1 MIVLKGVTKR
11 FRLGRSHKYVARDVN
26 CVFPARTSVA
36 LLGRNGAG
44 KSTLLKIIGGTMLPD
59 RGKVLSTGRI
69 SWQIGFAGSF
79 HPDLTGA
86 QNTRFI
92 ARIYGVDTRSL
103 ARSVQEF
110 AELGEAFHA
119 PFRNY
124 SSGMKAR
131 FAFGVSMGIPFS
143 YYLIDE
149 VTSVGDASF
158 KAKCAS
164 VLAERLSDAGAIV
177 VSHSESTLRSL
188 CTSGAVLE
196 NGTLTWHDDI
206 EDAIAHHGRNMAA
219 SISRALGEAANDV
232 ASSENDQATP
242 KLRDNKMMRPV
253 TGAVAAAG
261 PTPTDVYLAG
271 RREIDAGNLDTG
283 IAQVAEAL
291 RARPEMDGWWAGL
304 AVAHLR
310 AGDLASADESF
321 AKAIRLA
328 PDKVR
333 YLMGHAGVLAQ
344 LDRHADA
351 AAAYRRALE
360 IDELSIPAWLGLG
373 RVEAEAGN
381 ISAAARAFETV
392 LALDPSH
399 VQGRRALAAL
409 GSVSDA
415 SASGDAPPAS

>member
-11 FRLGRSHKYVARDVN
+11 FRLGRSHKYVARDIH
-26 CVFPARTSVA
+26 CVFPPRTSVA

-59 RGKVLSTGRI
+59 SGKVLSSGRI

-92 ARIYGVDTRSL
+92 ARIYGVDTRAL
-103 ARSVQEF
+103 ARVVQDF

-164 VLAERLSDAGAIV
+164 VLAERLTDAGAIV

-196 NGTLTWHDDI
+196 DGVLTWHDDI

-219 SISRALGEAANDV
+219 SIARALGDAPETSDAETGGPLQMPR
-232 ASSENDQATP
+232 ASKP
-242 KLRDNKMMRPV
+242 LP
-253 TGAVAAAG
+253 G
-261 PTPTDVYLAG
+261 PSPSDLYLAG
-271 RREIDAGNLDTG
+271 RREIDAGNLAAG
-283 IAQVAEAL
+283 IRQITEAL
-291 RARPEMDGWWAGL
+291 RSRPEMDGWRAGL

-310 AGDLASADESF
+310 AGDIARAEEQY
-321 AKAIRLA
+321 AEAVRLD
-328 PDKVR
+328 PRKLR
-333 YLMGHAGVLAQ
+333 YLIGHAGVLAQ
-344 LDRHADA
+344 LARPTEA
-351 AAAYRRALE
+351 AAAYRRAVE
-360 IDELSIPAWLGLG
+360 VDPLSIAAWFGLG
-373 RVEAEAGN
+373 RADADCGRTAD
-381 ISAAARAFETV
+381 AAKAFEKV
-392 LALDPSH
+392 LGLDPAH
-399 VQGRRALAAL
+399 VQARRALTAVRQ
-409 GSVSDA
+409 VSDA
-415 SASGDAPPAS
+415 PEGADVPPVS